1 MCSSDPRHPREGPLP
16 PCAGRDHPAGG
27 CSQDGARPA
36 AATVVPAP
44 PVDDRERQRLI
55 LTPAQR
61 QMILANVRR
70 LRELREEE
78 RAARGIPAREPP
90 ARE

>member
-1 MCSSDPRHPREGPLP
+1 
-16 PCAGRDHPAGG
+16 
-27 CSQDGARPA
+27 
-36 AATVVPAP
+36 VVPAP

-90 ARE
+90 TRE